1 MFPIGAILDIGS
13 KLIDRFLPDPEQ
25 KAKAQLELL
34 KMQQD
39 GELAKMAN
47 DTELAKIYT
56 ADLDSAR
63 KREAEVV
70 TSEAAPYLNKIIT
83 PVLAASVLLMI
94 FVLFGFVLFDEG
106 MIDPTRKDILI
117 YVLGVLSAIATQIVS
132 YYFGSSQGSA
142 AKNSA
147 IDKMLEKK

>member
-1 MFPIGAILDIGS
+1 MFPISAILDIGG
-13 KLIDRFLPDPEQ
+13 KLIDRFFPDPEQ
-25 KAKAQLELL
+25 KAKAQMELM
-34 KMQQD
+34 KMQQE

-47 DTELAKIYT
+47 DTELAKIYA

-63 KREAEVV
+63 KRESEIV
-70 TSEAAPYLNKIIT
+70 TSDKAPFINKIIT
-83 PVLAASVLLMI
+83 PVLASA
-94 FVLFGFVLFDEG
+94 VLFMTFGLFSIVLFDNG
-106 MIDPTRKDILI
+106 DIDPSRKDFLI

>member
-1 MFPIGAILDIGS
+1 MFPIGAILDIGG
-13 KLIDRFLPDPEQ
+13 KLIDRFFPDPEQ
-25 KAKAQLELL
+25 KAKAQMELM
-34 KMQQD
+34 KMQQE

-47 DTELAKIYT
+47 DTELAKIYA

-63 KREAEVV
+63 KRESEIV
-70 TSEAAPYLNKIIT
+70 TSDKAPLINKIIT
-83 PVLAASVLLMI
+83 PVLASAVLLMT
-94 FVLFGFVLFDEG
+94 FGLFSIVLFDNG
-106 MIDPTRKDILI
+106 DIDPSRKDILI

>member
-1 MFPIGAILDIGS
+1 MFPVGAILDIGS

-25 KAKAQLELL
+25 KAKAQLELM

-39 GELAKMAN
+39 GELARMAN

-56 ADLDSAR
+56 ADVDSAR
-63 KREAEVV
+63 KREAEVA
-70 TSEAAPYLNKIIT
+70 TSDSAPYLNKIIT
-83 PVLAASVLLMI
+83 PVLAASVLSMI
-94 FVLFGFVLFDEG
+94 FILFGFILFDKG
-106 MIDPTRKDILI
+106 LIDPTRKDILI

-142 AKNSA
+142 SKNSA

>member
-25 KAKAQLELL
+25 KAKAQYELL
-34 KMQQD
+34 KMEKD

-47 DTELAKIYT
+47 DTELAKIYA

-63 KREAEVV
+63 KRE
-70 TSEAAPYLNKIIT
+70 SEIAVSDKAPLINKIIT
-83 PVLAASVLLMI
+83 PVLAASVLAMT
-94 FVLFGFVLFDEG
+94 FTLFAFVLFDDG
-106 MIDPTRKDILI
+106 TIDSTRKDILI
-117 YVLGVLSAIATQIVS
+117 YVLGVLSTIATQIVS

>member
-25 KAKAQLELL
+25 KAKAQLELM
-34 KMQQD
+34 KMEKD

-47 DTELAKIYT
+47 DTELAKIYA

-63 KREAEVV
+63 KRESEIV
-70 TSEAAPYLNKIIT
+70 TSEAAPLINKIIT
-83 PVLAASVLLMI
+83 PVLAASVLLMTFI
-94 FVLFGFVLFDEG
+94 LFGLVLFDDG
-106 MIDPTRKDILI
+106 DIDPTRKDILI
-117 YVLGVLSAIATQIVS
+117 YVLGVLSAIATQIIS

-142 AKNSA
+142 AKNNA

>member
-25 KAKAQLELL
+25 RAKAQYELL
-34 KMQQD
+34 KMEKE

-47 DTELAKIYT
+47 DTELAKIYA
-56 ADLDSAR
+56 ADVDSAR
-63 KREAEVV
+63 KREAEIV
-70 TSEAAPYLNKIIT
+70 TSDVAPLINKIIT
-83 PVLAASVLLMI
+83 PVLAASVLLMTFI
-94 FVLFGFVLFDEG
+94 LFGLVLFDDG
-106 MIDPTRKDILI
+106 NIDSTRKDILI
-117 YVLGVLSAIATQIVS
+117 YVLGVLSAIATQIIS

-142 AKNSA
+142 AKNNA

>member
-25 KAKAQLELL
+25 RAKAQYELL
-34 KMQQD
+34 KMEKD

-47 DTELAKIYT
+47 DTELAKIYA

-63 KREAEVV
+63 KRESEIA
-70 TSEAAPYLNKIIT
+70 TSDKAPLINKIIT
-83 PVLAASVLLMI
+83 PVLAASVLLMT
-94 FVLFGFVLFDEG
+94 FVLFALVLFDDG
-106 MIDPTRKDILI
+106 VIDPTRKDILI